1 MIDPPLREGIRA
13 VSEKLAEPEK
23 LTVFNHDRDNASL
36 TYVYPVV
43 SRRARGVSIGIN
55 LNPDNTCN
63 FRCIYCQVPG
73 LVAGNGPRIDLQ
85 KLAAELR
92 QQLHDVL
99 HGDFMA
105 TRVPEGSRRLNDVA
119 FSGNGEPTTS
129 PDFAAAVEVV
139 LDVMQDAGILG
150 SVKLVLITNGSRTDR
165 ADVEPALR
173 RFGQNRGEIWFKL
186 DSATQAGAALVN
198 SSNAPLEAR
207 IARLRR
213 VASVCPTW
221 LQTCF
226 FKLDD
231 AEPPAAEVAAYVN
244 LVRDLVR
251 DQVPIAGVLLYGL
264 ARPSHQPEAPRL
276 SKLDATWFDN
286 LAAEL
291 RAVGANVSVSL

>member
-1 MIDPPLREGIRA
+1 M
-13 VSEKLAEPEK
+13 SEK

-73 LVAGNGPRIDLQ
+73 LIAGNGPRIDLP
-85 KLAAELR
+85 KLEAELR
-92 QQLHDVL
+92 QQLHEVL
-99 HGDFMA
+99 HGDFMTA
-105 TRVPEGSRRLNDVA
+105 RVPEDSRRLNDVA

-129 PDFAAAVEVV
+129 PDFAASVDTV
-139 LDVMQDAGILG
+139 LGVMQEAGILG
-150 SVKLVLITNGSRTDR
+150 TVKLVLITNGSRTDR
-165 ADVEPALR
+165 ADVEPALQ
-173 RFGQNRGEIWFKL
+173 RFGQSRGEIWFKL
-186 DSATQAGAALVN
+186 DSVTQSGAALVN
-198 SSNAPLEAR
+198 SSNAPLDAR

-231 AEPPAAEVAAYVN
+231 AEPSAVEVGAYVN

-251 DQVPIAGVLLYGL
+251 DQVPLAGVLLYGL
-264 ARPSHQPEAPRL
+264 ARPSYQPEAPRL
-276 SKLDATWFDN
+276 TKLDAEWFSP
-286 LAAEL
+286 LAEQL
-291 RAVGANVSVSL
+291 RALGVNVTVSV